1 VSSTGKSAISRP
13 SERLP
18 FLLVRF
24 LWASCQSSAVLY
36 ADNENEQ
43 LVFRLS
49 KIKSTELKVLDM
61 PDMNRS
67 DKVLAIEGLTK
78 KFGSF
83 KAVDD
88 ISLTVDRGEIFGFLG
103 PNGAGKTT
111 TIKMIAGLLKP
122 DAGTIHINS
131 NDLAKDTKS
140 CKQDTGY
147 IPDRPYL
154 FEKLTG
160 YEFLQ
165 FIASLYNLDQGL
177 FTKNTEY
184 FLRLFDLLDWQHHLI
199 ESYSHGMRQKLI
211 VSSVFMLDPPLIVV
225 DEPMVGLDPKSA
237 RIVKELFKKHAA
249 SGNSIFLSTHSL
261 EIAEELCDRIGIIL
275 NGSLRA
281 VGNLSDLQ
289 AEAKTAHSDLEEI
302 FLELTGAYEL
312 QEIIAALRSG

>member
-1 VSSTGKSAISRP
+1 MSKPIAEKDEI
-13 SERLP
+13 LP
-18 FLLVRF
+18 QPNKPDHILV
-24 LWASCQSSAVLY
+24 
-36 ADNENEQ
+36 
-43 LVFRLS
+43 
-49 KIKSTELKVLDM
+49 
-61 PDMNRS
+61 
-67 DKVLAIEGLTK
+67 IEHMTK
-78 KFGSF
+78 KFGNF

-88 ISLTVDRGEIFGFLG
+88 ISLTVSKGEIFGFLG

-122 DAGTIHINS
+122 DAGQISIN
-131 NDLAKDTKS
+131 NRNLAEEPRY
-140 CKQDTGY
+140 CKQNTGY

-165 FIASLYNLDQGL
+165 FIASLYNLDPDT
-177 FTKNTEY
+177 FSTNTAY
-184 FLRLFDLLDWQHHLI
+184 YLKLFDLLEWQHRLI

-211 VSSVFMLDPPLIVV
+211 ISSVFILDQPLIVV

-237 RIVKELFKKHAA
+237 RIVKELFKNHSAR
-249 SGNSIFLSTHSL
+249 GTSIFLSTHSL

-281 VGNLSDLQ
+281 IGNLNDLQ
-289 AEAKTAHSDLEEI
+289 IEAQTEHSDLEEI

-312 QEIIAALRSG
+312 QEIIAALRSEEVK